1 MATNQ
6 SWTKGNEKEK
16 STRET
21 RTRRVGIA
29 RKVSAK
35 LVVFLDFDL
44 EGATR
49 SPPWEIG
56 DEEHRHSLFGCYII
70 RRKEQKR
77 GNFHE

>member
-1 MATNQ
+1 MTSNP
-6 SWTKGNEKEK
+6 SRTKGNDKEK

-56 DEEHRHSLFGCYII
+56 DEEHL
-70 RRKEQKR
+70 QPL
-77 GNFHE
+77 